1 MAITTPVLVGDG
13 LFPIARSAPFA
24 VNNHISGVGATG
36 NEEMKA
42 APGAG
47 KATYLTH
54 VTIGSIAGNLDSYL
68 DTAITLVDGA
78 GSTILGPIQCQS
90 NGGNFYQ
97 KDFDDPLKVTDN
109 KALDATI
116 TGGGATY
123 KVACLIYVEGF
134 TGQKPV

>member
-13 LFPIARSAPFA
+13 LFPIARGEPWA
-24 VNNHISGVGATG
+24 VNDHISGIGATG
-36 NEEMKA
+36 NEEIKA

-54 VTIGSIAGNLDSYL
+54 VTIGSIEGNLGYL
-68 DTAITLVDGA
+68 DTAVTLVDGA
-78 GSTILGPIQCQS
+78 GTNILGPIQCQS
-90 NGGNFYQ
+90 DGGNFYQ
-97 KDFDDPLKVTDN
+97 KDFFDDPLKVTDN

-123 KVACLIYVEGF
+123 KVACLVYVEGF
-134 TGQKPV
+134 TGQKI